1 MQLEAH
7 EQELEKKLE
16 QNEVDFGVKRAK
28 FRELFLQ
35 KEGIFFV
42 YCCHLSEVA
51 IICI

>member
-42 YCCHLSEVA
+42 FQDFS
-51 IICI
+51 